1 MSEIENQYQPA
12 EAAAITEEVVVVP
25 EAVVEEPADKLE
37 DAAPAIVE
45 PIVEAK
51 PEPVVEEAPKPKAKP
66 KVEVVNEP
74 HVVGAG
80 DTDEVFFKQCV
91 YKNTYARKSLTVH
104 HLQRRLTELGYADA
118 NADRDGWYGDL
129 TKAAVEQWQKDNGH
143 EPTGILKADTFTAI
157 FAGDKNVTVVL
168 PE

>member
-1 MSEIENQYQPA
+1 MSEIENQYQPIVA
-12 EAAAITEEVVVVP
+12 EPAVTEEVIVVAEPEVAQAVAEVVP
-25 EAVVEEPADKLE
+25 EPILEEE
-37 DAAPAIVE
+37 
-45 PIVEAK
+45 
-51 PEPVVEEAPKPKAKP
+51 PKPKAKP
-66 KVEVVNEP
+66 KAEPVHVP
-74 HVVGAG
+74 HVIGAG

-129 TKAAVEQWQKDNGH
+129 TKLAVEQWQKDNGH
-143 EPTGILKADTFTAI
+143 EPTGILKADTFAAV